1 MPFTD
6 KQLFIH
12 RLSAHTGTAQLTRKC
27 PLRPQTPA
35 GALGPFRSQP
45 KLTDDHQ
52 SLMDMDRTSCMST
65 NIFEWALE
73 GNALALEDDLSN
85 LSVRDDGGASPLHYA
100 SSRGHVHVINLI
112 VQLTSSQ
119 ELDVMDDG
127 GNTPLHWAVQ
137 QDQSGSC
144 SVLLSLGANP
154 NILNK
159 AALSPLHLAV
169 SLRHNH
175 IVEQLVT
182 HRDTDLNLEGD
193 LGNTPL
199 ILAAS
204 VDNHEALLILCKNG
218 ARLCCQNKLGHFP
231 IHAAAFAGAKRSM
244 EVVLHKGEEVGV
256 TIETHINYVDKSI
269 SSPLHLAVHGG
280 NLEVI
285 KLCITHGA
293 KIDQQQCDKSTA
305 LHFACAQGATA
316 AVKVMLQAYKRV
328 CDIINI
334 TDGALQTPLHKA
346 AIFDHYELVEYLISQ
361 GADIDFAD
369 CKGHSPLLLA
379 TSCGAWRTVKL
390 LLSHGADLTV
400 KDKTGCNFLHLAI
413 LQPRGLKNLPGDV
426 LQHESVRELLN
437 DEDSEGCTPLH
448 YACRLGIPD
457 SVKNMLGLE
466 VSLNQKS
473 KQKKSA
479 LHFAAEYGRINTC
492 HRLLETMTDTRLLN
506 EGDEKGM
513 TPLHLASRGGHVKV
527 VELLLRKGALFHSD
541 YKGWS
546 CLHHSAAEGYTQT
559 MDSLLIS
566 NIKLLDK
573 ADADGNTALHL
584 AARAGHVA
592 AVRLLLSRGAQILLN
607 RSDATFLHEAIH
619 SGRKDVMNAVI
630 DSNRCE
636 EAIKMFKVNSAKR
649 FTVLDMIEFLPEC
662 FKHLLDTCIKES
674 EEDVNSCNYYLEY
687 NFQWLQKPIQ
697 SIKDEQKDNYKPLA
711 ALNAMVEFNRVELL
725 THPVCRKY
733 LEMKWY
739 AYGVKAHLLNMT
751 IYTLGVFPLTYLIV
765 NLRPNVSTERNVTT
779 VNMVTTTLNKQSYS
793 ITTCMFLVLA
803 MNLYTVCKEVVQM
816 FQQRLKYL
824 QDISN
829 VSDWCASICSLLFVF
844 PLLLNVKKSWH
855 WQAGALASLASW
867 VNLLLYLQRFQRF
880 GIYVVMFREI
890 CNTLLSIILIFVYLI
905 LAFAL
910 AFYALMIEQK
920 HFGRL
925 FLSLMQTFAMM
936 AGEINY
942 QDNFEK
948 PYMNKRLPFPT
959 LTYFIFIW
967 FVLLV
972 PILLMNLM
980 IGLAV
985 GDIAEVKNNA
995 CLKQIGMQIELHTS
1009 LEERLPYWFMKRVD
1023 QISMKE
1029 FPNKCYKGKKWFS
1042 WGSDVNKVRA
1052 RLSSSTQQS
1061 TQLERELTK
1070 QKHRLKDLCES
1081 MEKQHNLLKLIVQKM
1096 EISAEAE
1103 EHDGP
1108 RVLRDFRHKL
1118 SAKSKW
1124 GPLLRAVTLKKK

>member
-1 MPFTD
+1 M
-6 KQLFIH
+6 
-12 RLSAHTGTAQLTRKC
+12 C
-27 PLRPQTPA
+27 PS
-35 GALGPFRSQP
+35 RSQP
-45 KLTDDHQ
+45 KFTHEYQ
-52 SLMDMDRTSCMST
+52 CLMDMDGNGYLPM
-65 NIFEWALE
+65 NVFKWALE
-73 GNALALEDDLSN
+73 GNVQALEGDSSN
-85 LSVRDDGGASPLHYA
+85 LSMRDDGGATPLHYA
-100 SSRGHVHVINLI
+100 ASKGHVRVINLI
-112 VQLTSSQ
+112 IQLAGSQ
-119 ELDVMDDG
+119 ELDIVDDE

-144 SVLLSLGANP
+144 LALLSLGANP

-182 HRDTDLNLEGD
+182 QRETDMNLEGD

-199 ILAAS
+199 TLAAS
-204 VDNHEALLILCKNG
+204 VDNHEALLILHRNG
-218 ARLCCQNKLGHFP
+218 AKLCCQNKLGHLA

-244 EVVLHKGEEVGV
+244 EVILQKGEEKGV
-256 TIETHINYVDKSI
+256 PIERHINYVDKSI
-269 SSPLHLAVHGG
+269 SSPLHLAVRGG

-285 KLCITHGA
+285 KLCIAHGA

-305 LHFACAQGATA
+305 LHFACTQGATE
-316 AVKVMLQAYKRV
+316 AVKVMLQAYERV

-334 TDGALQTPLHKA
+334 TDGAFQTPLHKA

-361 GADIDFAD
+361 GADIDFPD

-379 TSCGAWRTVKL
+379 TSCGAWRTVNL
-390 LLSHGADLTV
+390 LLSHGADLMA
-400 KDKTGCNFLHLAI
+400 KDKAGCNFLHLAI
-413 LQPRGLKNLPGDV
+413 LQPRGLKNLPAEV
-426 LQHESVRELLN
+426 LQHECVRELLN

-466 VSLNQKS
+466 VSLDQKS

-506 EGDEKGM
+506 EGDENGM

-546 CLHHSAAEGYTQT
+546 CLHHAAAEGYTQT
-559 MDSLLIS
+559 MDSLLTS

-573 ADADGNTALHL
+573 TDGDGNTALHL

-592 AVRLLLSRGAQILLN
+592 AIRLLLSRGAQFLLN
-607 RSDATFLHEAIH
+607 RSDASFLHEAIH
-619 SGRKDVMNAVI
+619 NGRKDVTSAVI
-630 DSNRCE
+630 DSDRCE
-636 EAIKMFKVNSAKR
+636 EAITTFKVNSAKR
-649 FTVLDMIEFLPEC
+649 CTVLDMIEFLPEC

-674 EEDVNSCNYYLEY
+674 EEDVNSCSYYLEY
-687 NFQWLQKPIQ
+687 NFQWLQQPIQ
-697 SIKDEQKDNYKPLA
+697 YAKNKEKMEKDDEHKPLA

-725 THPVCRKY
+725 THPVCKKY
-733 LEMKWY
+733 LEMKWH

-751 IYTLGVFPLTYLIV
+751 MYTLGVFPLTYLIV
-765 NLRPNVSTERNVTT
+765 NLRPNLSVEKNVTT
-779 VNMVTTTLNKQSYS
+779 VNMVTKPLGKQCYF

-803 MNLYTVCKEVVQM
+803 MNLYAVGKEVVQM

-824 QDISN
+824 QDVSN
-829 VSDWCASICSLLFVF
+829 VMDWAATICSLLFIL

-867 VNLLLYLQRFQRF
+867 INLLLYLQRFQRF

-890 CNTLLSIILIFVYLI
+890 CKTLLSIILIFVYLI

-942 QDNFEK
+942 QDNFLK
-948 PYMNKRLPFPT
+948 PFMAKHLPFPI

-972 PILLMNLM
+972 PILLMNLL

-995 CLKQIGMQIELHTS
+995 CLKQIGMQIELHTN

-1023 QISMKE
+1023 QISVKE
-1029 FPNKCYKGKKWFS
+1029 FPNKCYKGRRWFFC
-1042 WGSDVNKVRA
+1042 GGEVNKVRA
-1052 RLSSSTQQS
+1052 RLSSSTRQC

-1070 QKHRLKDLCES
+1070 QKHRLKDISES

-1096 EISAEAE
+1096 EISSEAE
-1103 EHDGP
+1103 ENDGP
-1108 RVLRDFRHKL
+1108 RVLRDFTHKL

-1124 GPLLRAVTLKKK
+1124 GPLLRAVTAKRK

>member
-1 MPFTD
+1 MRPSRSPPKFT
-6 KQLFIH
+6 H
-12 RLSAHTGTAQLTRKC
+12 EYLSLK
-27 PLRPQTPA
+27 
-35 GALGPFRSQP
+35 
-45 KLTDDHQ
+45 
-52 SLMDMDRTSCMST
+52 DMDRNSCTSM
-65 NIFEWALE
+65 NVFEWALE
-73 GNALALEDDLSN
+73 GNVPALEGQSGN
-85 LSVRDDGGASPLHYA
+85 LNTRDGGGAAPLHYA
-100 SSRGHVHVINLI
+100 SSKGHIRVINLI
-112 VQLTSSQ
+112 VRIAGSQ
-119 ELDVMDDG
+119 ELDVADDE

-144 SVLLSLGANP
+144 SALLSLGANP

-159 AALSPLHLAV
+159 ASLSPLHLAV

-175 IVEQLVT
+175 IVEQLLT
-182 HRDTDLNLEGD
+182 HSGTDVNLEDD
-193 LGNTPL
+193 LGNSPL
-199 ILAAS
+199 LLAAS
-204 VDNHEALLILCKNG
+204 VDNHEALLILHKNG

-231 IHAAAFAGAKRSM
+231 IHAAAFSGAKRSM
-244 EVVLHKGEEVGV
+244 EVVLQKGEEIGV
-256 TIETHINYVDKSI
+256 PTEIHINYVDKST
-269 SSPLHLAVHGG
+269 SSPLHLAVRGG

-285 KLCITHGA
+285 KLCIAHGA
-293 KIDQQQCDKSTA
+293 KIDQQQCDKATA
-305 LHFACAQGATA
+305 LHFACTQGATE
-316 AVKVMLQAYKRV
+316 AVKVMLQAYERV
-328 CDIINI
+328 YDIVNI
-334 TDGALQTPLHKA
+334 TDGAFQTPLHKA

-361 GADIDFAD
+361 GADIDSTD

-379 TSCGAWRTVKL
+379 TSCGAWRSVNL

-413 LQPRGLKNLPGDV
+413 LQPRGLKNLPADV
-426 LQHESVRELLN
+426 LEHKTVRELLN

-466 VSLNQKS
+466 VSLDQKS

-541 YKGWS
+541 YKGWT
-546 CLHHSAAEGYTQT
+546 CLHHAAAEGYTQT

-573 ADADGNTALHL
+573 TDGDGNTALHL

-607 RSDATFLHEAIH
+607 RCDASFLHEAIH
-619 SGRKDVMNAVI
+619 NGRKDVTSAVI
-630 DSNRCE
+630 DSDRCE
-636 EAIKMFKVNSAKR
+636 EAITMFKVNSAKR
-649 FTVLDMIEFLPEC
+649 CAVLDMIEFLPEC
-662 FKHLLDTCIKES
+662 CKHLLDSCIKES
-674 EEDVNSCNYYLEY
+674 EEDVNSCGYYLEY
-687 NFQWLQKPIQ
+687 NFQWLQQPIQ
-697 SIKDEQKDNYKPLA
+697 YTKDMDKSEKEDENKPLA

-725 THPVCRKY
+725 THPVCKKY
-733 LEMKWY
+733 LEMKWH

-751 IYTLGVFPLTYLIV
+751 MYTLGVFPLTYLIV
-765 NLRPNVSTERNVTT
+765 HLRPELKVEKNVTT
-779 VNMVTTTLNKQSYS
+779 VNMVTKRLDEQCYF

-803 MNLYTVCKEVVQM
+803 MNLYAVGKEVVQM
-816 FQQRLKYL
+816 FQQRFKYL
-824 QDISN
+824 QDASN
-829 VSDWCASICSLLFVF
+829 VMDWGSTICSLLFVI

-855 WQAGALASLASW
+855 WQAGALASLGSW

-890 CNTLLSIILIFVYLI
+890 CKTLLSIILIFVYLI

-920 HFGRL
+920 HFGRM

-942 QDNFEK
+942 QDNFMK
-948 PYMNKRLPFPT
+948 PYMARHLPFPV

-972 PILLMNLM
+972 PILLMNLL

-995 CLKQIGMQIELHTS
+995 CLKQIGMQIELHTN
-1009 LEERLPYWFMKRVD
+1009 LEERLPSWFVKKVD
-1023 QISMKE
+1023 QISVKE
-1029 FPNKCYKGKKWFS
+1029 FPNKCYKGKRWFFC
-1042 WGSDVNKVRA
+1042 GGEVNKVRA
-1052 RLSSSTQQS
+1052 RLSSSTRQC

-1070 QKHRLKDLCES
+1070 QKHRLKDLSES

-1096 EISAEAE
+1096 EISSEAE
-1103 EHDGP
+1103 ENDGP
-1108 RVLRDFRHKL
+1108 RVLRDFTHKL
-1118 SAKSKW
+1118 SARSKW
-1124 GPLLRAVTLKKK
+1124 GPLLRAVTAKRK

>member
-1 MPFTD
+1 VT
-6 KQLFIH
+6 QL
-12 RLSAHTGTAQLTRKC
+12 
-27 PLRPQTPA
+27 
-35 GALGPFRSQP
+35 
-45 KLTDDHQ
+45 
-52 SLMDMDRTSCMST
+52 
-65 NIFEWALE
+65 ALE
-73 GNALALEDDLSN
+73 GNAAALEGHSSN
-85 LSVRDDGGASPLHYA
+85 LGMRDDGGATPMHYA
-100 SSRGHVHVINLI
+100 SSKGHTRVINLI
-112 VQLTSSQ
+112 VHIAGPQ
-119 ELDVMDDG
+119 ELDVVDDE

-137 QDQSGSC
+137 QDQHGSC
-144 SVLLSLGANP
+144 STLLSLGANP
-154 NILNK
+154 NILNR
-159 AALSPLHLAV
+159 ASLSPLHLAA

-175 IVEQLVT
+175 ILEQLLT
-182 HRDTDLNLEGD
+182 HSQTNVNLEGD

-204 VDNHEALLILCKNG
+204 VDNHEALLTLHRNG
-218 ARLCCQNKLGHFP
+218 ARLFCQNKLGHFP
-231 IHAAAFAGAKRSM
+231 IHAAAFAGAKKSM
-244 EVVLHKGEEVGV
+244 EVVLQKGEETGV
-256 TIETHINYVDKSI
+256 PIERHINYLDKSI
-269 SSPLHLAVHGG
+269 STPLHLAVRGG

-285 KLCITHGA
+285 KLCIAHGA

-305 LHFACAQGATA
+305 LHFACTQGAIE
-316 AVKVMLQAYKRV
+316 AVKVMLQAYERV

-334 TDGALQTPLHKA
+334 TDGAFQTPLHKA
-346 AIFDHYELVEYLISQ
+346 AIFDHYDLVEYLISQ
-361 GADIDFAD
+361 LASLLAVPMFQGADIDFTD

-379 TSCGAWRTVKL
+379 TSCGAWRSVNL

-400 KDKTGCNFLHLAI
+400 KDKAGCNFLHLAI
-413 LQPRGLKNLPGDV
+413 LQPRGLKNLPAEV
-426 LQHESVRELLN
+426 LQKESARDLLN
-437 DEDSEGCTPLH
+437 DEDAEGCTPLH

-466 VSLNQKS
+466 VSLDQKS

-513 TPLHLASRGGHVKV
+513 TPLHLASHGGHVKV

-546 CLHHSAAEGYTQT
+546 CLHHAAAEGFTQT
-559 MDSLLIS
+559 MDSLLIA

-573 ADADGNTALHL
+573 TDCDGNTALHL

-619 SGRKDVMNAVI
+619 NGRKDVTIAVI
-630 DSNRCE
+630 DSDRCE
-636 EAIKMFKVNSAKR
+636 EAFTTFKVNSAKR
-649 FTVLDMIEFLPEC
+649 CPVLDMIEFLPEC
-662 FKHLLDTCIKES
+662 VKHLLDTCIKES

-687 NFQWLQKPIQ
+687 NFQWLQQPIQ
-697 SIKDEQKDNYKPLA
+697 YAKKSEQTENGDTYKPLA
-711 ALNAMVEFNRVELL
+711 ALNAMVQFNRVDLL
-725 THPVCRKY
+725 THPVCKKY
-733 LEMKWY
+733 LEMKWH

-751 IYTLGVFPLTYLIV
+751 MYTLGVFPLTYLIV
-765 NLRPNVSTERNVTT
+765 NLRPHLSVERNITT
-779 VNMVTTTLNKQSYS
+779 INMVTKSLNKQCYF

-803 MNLYTVCKEVVQM
+803 MNLYAVGKEVVQM

-824 QDISN
+824 QDPSN
-829 VSDWCASICSLLFVF
+829 VMDWAATICSLLFVL
-844 PLLLNVKKSWH
+844 PLLMNVKKSWH

-867 VNLLLYLQRFQRF
+867 VNLLLYMQRFQRF

-890 CNTLLSIILIFVYLI
+890 CKTLLSIILIFVYLI

-910 AFYALMIEQK
+910 AFYALMIEQR

-942 QDNFEK
+942 QDNFLK
-948 PYMNKRLPFPT
+948 PYMNKHLPFPV
-959 LTYFIFIW
+959 LTYFILIW

-972 PILLMNLM
+972 PILLMNLL

-995 CLKQIGMQIELHTS
+995 CLKQIGMQIELHTN

-1023 QISMKE
+1023 QIAIKE
-1029 FPNKCYKGKKWFS
+1029 FPNKCYHGRVTHTHTHTHSFYS
-1042 WGSDVNKVRA
+1042 VVEAVRRGEVNRVRA
-1052 RLSSSTQQS
+1052 RLSSSTRQC

-1070 QKHRLKDLCES
+1070 QKHRLKDLSEL
-1081 MEKQHNLLKLIVQKM
+1081 MEKQHTLLKLVVQKM
-1096 EISAEAE
+1096 EISSEAE

-1108 RVLRDFRHKL
+1108 RIVRDFTHKL
-1118 SAKSKW
+1118 STRSKW
-1124 GPLLRAVTLKKK
+1124 GPLLRAVTAKR

>member
-1 MPFTD
+1 MDSSRTLLKFT
-6 KQLFIH
+6 H
-12 RLSAHTGTAQLTRKC
+12 EYE
-27 PLRPQTPA
+27 
-35 GALGPFRSQP
+35 
-45 KLTDDHQ
+45 
-52 SLMDMDRTSCMST
+52 SLMEMDRNSGTSL
-65 NIFEWALE
+65 NVFEFALKGDAPALE
-73 GNALALEDDLSN
+73 GDVSN
-85 LSVRDDGGASPLHYA
+85 LGMRDDGGASPLHYA
-100 SSRGHVHVINLI
+100 SSKGHIRVINLI
-112 VQLTSSQ
+112 VQIAGSQ
-119 ELDVMDDG
+119 ELDIVDDD

-137 QDQSGSC
+137 QDQLGSC
-144 SVLLSLGANP
+144 SLLLSLGANP

-175 IVEQLVT
+175 IVEQLLT
-182 HRDTDLNLEGD
+182 HSETDVNLEGD

-204 VDNHEALLILCKNG
+204 LDNHEALLMLQKNG
-218 ARLCCQNKLGHFP
+218 ARLCCQNKLGLFP

-244 EVVLHKGEEVGV
+244 EIVLQKGEELGV
-256 TIETHINYVDKSI
+256 PIERHINYVDKSI
-269 SSPLHLAVHGG
+269 SSPLHLAVRGG

-285 KLCITHGA
+285 KLCINHGA

-305 LHFACAQGATA
+305 LHLACTQGATE

-334 TDGALQTPLHKA
+334 TDGALQSPLHKA

-361 GADIDFAD
+361 GADIDFID

-379 TSCGAWRTVKL
+379 TNCGAWRSVTL

-400 KDKTGCNFLHLAI
+400 KDKAGCNFLHLAI
-413 LQPRGLKNLPGDV
+413 LQPRGLKNLPPEI

-457 SVKNMLGLE
+457 SVKNMLGLD
-466 VSLNQKS
+466 VSLDQKS

-546 CLHHSAAEGYTQT
+546 CLHHAAAEGYTQT

-573 ADADGNTALHL
+573 TDADGNTALHL
-584 AARAGHVA
+584 AARAGHVV
-592 AVRLLLSRGAQILLN
+592 AVRLLLNRGAQILLN
-607 RSDATFLHEAIH
+607 RSDASFLHEAIH
-619 SGRKDVMNAVI
+619 NGRKDVTIAVI
-630 DSNRCE
+630 DSGRCE
-636 EAIKMFKVNSAKR
+636 EAISTFKLNSAKHCA
-649 FTVLDMIEFLPEC
+649 VLDMIEFLPEC

-674 EEDVNSCNYYLEY
+674 EEDVNSCSYYLEY
-687 NFQWLQKPIQ
+687 NFQWLQQPIEYAVKMEN
-697 SIKDEQKDNYKPLA
+697 SENEDEYKPLA
-711 ALNAMVEFNRVELL
+711 ALNAMVEFNRVDLL
-725 THPVCRKY
+725 THPVCKKY
-733 LEMKWY
+733 LEMKWS
-739 AYGVKAHLLNMT
+739 AYGIKAHLLNMI

-765 NLRPNVSTERNVTT
+765 NLRPNMSVEKNVTT
-779 VNMVTTTLNKQSYS
+779 VNMVTKPLNQQCYF

-803 MNLYTVCKEVVQM
+803 MNLYAVGKEVVQM
-816 FQQRLKYL
+816 CQQRLKYL
-824 QDISN
+824 QDMSN
-829 VSDWCASICSLLFVF
+829 VLDWAATICSLLFVT
-844 PLLLNVKKSWH
+844 PLLLNVKKTWH
-855 WQAGALASLASW
+855 WQAGALASLISW

-890 CNTLLSIILIFVYLI
+890 CRTLLSIIVIFVYLI

-910 AFYALMIEQK
+910 AFYALMIKQK
-920 HFGRL
+920 HFGRV

-942 QDNFEK
+942 QDNFLK
-948 PYMNKRLPFPT
+948 PYIAQQLPFPI
-959 LTYFIFIW
+959 LTYLIFAW

-972 PILLMNLM
+972 PILLMNLL

-995 CLKQIGMQIELHTS
+995 CLKQIGMQIELHTN
-1009 LEERLPYWFMKRVD
+1009 LEERLPHWFMKRVD
-1023 QISMKE
+1023 QISVKD
-1029 FPNKCYKGKKWFS
+1029 FPNKCYKGKRWFIC
-1042 WGSDVNKVRA
+1042 GHEVNKVRA
-1052 RLSSSTQQS
+1052 RLCSSTRQS
-1061 TQLERELTK
+1061 TQLERELMK
-1070 QKHRLKDLCES
+1070 QKHRLKDLTES
-1081 MEKQHNLLKLIVQKM
+1081 MDKQHNLLKLIVQKM
-1096 EISAEAE
+1096 EINSEAE

-1108 RVLRDFRHKL
+1108 RVVHDFTYKL

-1124 GPLLRAVTLKKK
+1124 GPLLRAVTAKRK